1 MLSTIRV
8 YGRIARFLKR
18 RVFRADV
25 SSAGEAVRFLLANF
39 PHLEPELAQG
49 HYRVTVGG
57 YDLGED
63 EIGHPSGQ
71 QEIRIIPVV
80 AGAGSAGRII
90 AGIALIGASFLF
102 PGAGMFGATSIFGAT
117 AGTGILTAT
126 GTLLSGIGATLVL
139 GGVSQLLTPVPRLPQ
154 GQDTQDDPRKS
165 YSFSGIQNV
174 SRSGVPVPIVYG
186 RTLVGSVTIS
196 ASIDSVQV
204 TA

>member
-18 RVFRADV
+18 RVFRAEV

-49 HYRVTVGG
+49 HYRVTVGD
-57 YDLGED
+57 YDLAED
-63 EIGHPSGQ
+63 EIAHPSGQ

-80 AGAGSAGRII
+80 AGAGATGRII
-90 AGIALIGASFLF
+90 AGAVLIAASFLI
-102 PGAGMFGATSIFGAT
+102 PGAAAIGTFGLSAPIAVK
-117 AGTGILTAT
+117 
-126 GTLLSGIGATLVL
+126 TLVAGIGATLAL
-139 GGVSQLLTPVPRLPQ
+139 GGVSQLLTPVPRIPQ

-196 ASIDSVQV
+196 AGIDSVQV
-204 TA
+204 AT